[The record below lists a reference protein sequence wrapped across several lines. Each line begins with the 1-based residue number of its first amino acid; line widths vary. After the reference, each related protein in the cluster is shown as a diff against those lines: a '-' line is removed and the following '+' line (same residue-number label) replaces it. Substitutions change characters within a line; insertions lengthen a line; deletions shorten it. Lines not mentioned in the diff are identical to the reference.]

1 MAKTKK
7 PKKRKSPL
15 AHRVRKIIRRRNA
28 RRAR

>member
-7 PKKRKSPL
+7 PKKRTSPL
-15 AHRVRKIIRRRNA
+15 AHRVRKIVRRRNA

>member
-7 PKKRKSPL
+7 QKKHKSPL
-15 AHRVRKIIRRRNA
+15 AHRVRKIVRRRNA

>member
-1 MAKTKK
+1 MAKSTK

-15 AHRVRKIIRRRNA
+15 AHRVRKIVRRRNA